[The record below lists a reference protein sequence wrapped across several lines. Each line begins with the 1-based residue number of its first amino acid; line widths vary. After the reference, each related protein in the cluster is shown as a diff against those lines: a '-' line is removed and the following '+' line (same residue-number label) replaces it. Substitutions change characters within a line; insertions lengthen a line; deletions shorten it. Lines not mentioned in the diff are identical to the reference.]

1 MNSSRGGKLID
12 KKFLGNMLLVSGI
25 VVSFMLFCGFV
36 GVTELLNNDV
46 FAKGVFIDGIN
57 VSGLNLDEGRQA
69 VEENAAQQL
78 SQIHVTLNYNG
89 NTRQL
94 DAGEL
99 GISFNTEEMVTQ
111 AYNYNKLQSDTVE
124 QRFDKTSYL
133 SGGVNFE
140 SERIID
146 QARLRATVDDFASQ
160 FIAPAVDA
168 SASFDKVSSIFA
180 YTEEQ
185 SGTEVD
191 ADQLFND
198 ILSAIGQQDST
209 SLQVV
214 SKEVPP
220 VVTADDLERNTV
232 LISSFETTA
241 EFNANRNMNISLI
254 ASAVDG
260 LEIKPGE
267 TLSLNE
273 TTGQRTEE
281 KGYKPA
287 SAISD
292 GILVDQVGGGICQ
305 LAGTLY
311 NAALLTDLE
320 IVERVNHTWPSV
332 YLPVG
337 QDSTL
342 NWNDKDLKIR
352 NNSDHS
358 VYISAKFK
366 DQKLTVSLY
375 GQPLPDG
382 KSIKVENKIIKEI
395 KPGATEV
402 LYSNKL
408 PIGTT
413 QTVRKARTGYQV
425 EVYRV
430 YYQDG
435 VEVERELVSKDSYPA
450 LNKIVL
456 KGRDVSQDK

>member
-1 MNSSRGGKLID
+1 MNNSRGGKLID
-12 KKFLGNMLLVSGI
+12 KKFLGNVLLVSG
-25 VVSFMLFCGFV
+25 VVISFLLFCGFV
-36 GVTELLNNDV
+36 GVTELLNNEV

-57 VSGLNLDEGRQA
+57 VSEMSLSEGSDAVQA
-69 VEENAAQQL
+69 NAAQQL
-78 SQIHVTLNYNG
+78 SQINVSLNYNG
-89 NTRQL
+89 DIQEL
-94 DAGEL
+94 GAGEL
-99 GISFNTEEMVTQ
+99 GISFNTEETISQ
-111 AYNYNKLQSDTVE
+111 AYNYNKLQNDTVE

-133 SGGVNFE
+133 TGGVNFQ
-140 SERIID
+140 SERVINKSL
-146 QARLRATVDDFASQ
+146 LRSTVERSAGQ
-160 FIAPAVDA
+160 FKSSPVDA
-168 SASFDKVSSIFA
+168 SATFDKNTSTFT
-180 YTEEQ
+180 YTAEQ
-185 SGTEVD
+185 SGSEVD
-191 ADQLFND
+191 ADRLFSD
-198 ILSAIGQQDST
+198 LLSALDQQDNS
-209 SLQVV
+209 SIQVV
-214 SKEVPP
+214 SEEIPP
-220 VVTADDLERNTV
+220 VVTVDDLKRNTMQ
-232 LISSFETTA
+232 ISSFETIA
-241 EFNANRNMNISLI
+241 EYNENRNMNISLI

-267 TLSLNE
+267 TLSVNQIA
-273 TTGQRTEE
+273 GQRTEE
-281 KGYKPA
+281 KGYMPA

-342 NWNDKDLKIR
+342 NWNDKDLKIK

-366 DQKLTVSLY
+366 NQKLTVSLF
-375 GQPLPDG
+375 GQPLAEG
-382 KSIKVENKIIKEI
+382 MSIKVENKIVKEI
-395 KPGATEV
+395 EPGATEV

-408 PIGTT
+408 PVGST
-413 QTVRKARTGYQV
+413 QTVRKARKGYQV

-435 VEVERELVSKDSYPA
+435 VEFKKELISKDSYPA